1 MALIT
6 IITSLEK
13 KDVLMVQDIIKYL
26 SIFIIFHLFFNMTSA
41 KSVNIMSN
49 NLFNKN
55 FVMFLLLVVLSFMA
69 YYLIVLE
76 LVEIE

>member
-6 IITSLEK
+6 INTSLEK
-13 KDVLMVQDIIKYL
+13 KNVLMVQDIVKYL
-26 SIFIIFHLFFNMTSA
+26 SIFIIFHLFFNITSE

-55 FVMFLLLVVLSFMA
+55 FVMFLLLVVLSFMT

>member
-6 IITSLEK
+6 INTSLEK

-26 SIFIIFHLFFNMTSA
+26 SIFIIFHLFFNMTST

>member
-6 IITSLEK
+6 INTSLEK
-13 KDVLMVQDIIKYL
+13 KDVLMVQDIVKYL
-26 SIFIIFHLFFNMTSA
+26 SIFIIFHLFFNMTSV

-55 FVMFLLLVVLSFMA
+55 FIMFLLLVVLSFMT

>member
-6 IITSLEK
+6 INTSLEK
-13 KDVLMVQDIIKYL
+13 KDVLMVQDIVKYL

>member
-6 IITSLEK
+6 INTSLEK
-13 KDVLMVQDIIKYL
+13 KDVLMVQDIVKYL
-26 SIFIIFHLFFNMTSA
+26 SIFIIFHLFFNMTST

-55 FVMFLLLVVLSFMA
+55 FVMFLLLVVLSFMT

>member
-6 IITSLEK
+6 INTSLEK
-13 KDVLMVQDIIKYL
+13 KDVLMVQDIVKYL

-55 FVMFLLLVVLSFMA
+55 FVMFLLLVVLSFMT